1 MKDTDSGKETKLV
14 LKDDIITDKLQ
25 EPLRALWDISL
36 FGYALLFIFV
46 FLASVLA
53 CLLLGFGVHFAFLP
67 PVAIVVVKYIKDSK
81 NADALKSVE
90 KGNSSLRERLSAAYD
105 NRDRENLV
113 VKELVREVAYD
124 LDDVRTDAFMDR
136 GRTNAY
142 IIASIIIVF
151 ILISLLFAGFEGFG
165 GPGLFGGWGGTGSGG
180 NEGQG
185 TGGGSGGG
193 GANEAGEE
201 ESSQETT
208 IGAGPRQDIY
218 GDSSIAQIEG
228 QDLELE
234 IHPEYGETSEFDN
247 EVPEGGE
254 AVQNIQAGFVQATAA
269 ESYTE
274 NIPVELEDS
283 VREYFERLAEV

>member
-1 MKDTDSGKETKLV
+1 MKDTDSEKKKTV
-14 LKDDIITDKLQ
+14 PKDDIITEKLQ
-25 EPLRALWDISL
+25 APLRALWDISL
-36 FGYALLFIFV
+36 FGYALLFIFA
-46 FLASVLA
+46 FLASVLF
-53 CLLLGFGVHFAFLP
+53 CLLFGVGIHFAFLP
-67 PVAIVVVKYIKDSK
+67 PVVAIVALYIKDSRS
-81 NADALKSVE
+81 ADALKAVE
-90 KGNSSLRERLSAAYD
+90 KGNRALRERLSAAYD
-105 NRDRENLV
+105 NRDKENLV

-136 GRTNAY
+136 GRTNAF
-142 IIASIIIVF
+142 IIGSIIIVF

-165 GPGLFGGWGGTGSGG
+165 GPGLFGGSGGTGSGG
-180 NEGQG
+180 SEGQG

-218 GDSSIAQIEG
+218 GDASIAQIEG

-254 AVQNIQAGFVQATAA
+254 AVQNIRAGFVQATAA

-283 VREYFERLAEV
+283 VREYFERLAEG